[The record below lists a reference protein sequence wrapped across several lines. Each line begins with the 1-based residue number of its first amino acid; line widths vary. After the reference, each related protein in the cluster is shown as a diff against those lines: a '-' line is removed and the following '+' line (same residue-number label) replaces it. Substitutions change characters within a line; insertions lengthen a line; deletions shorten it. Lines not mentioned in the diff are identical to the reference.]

1 MPPSIN
7 YLIQGLYLQQSQ
19 YSDRSEEKVS
29 EPPLIHWPQ
38 PGYFQNFKPDSHL
51 LEKSLQSDD
60 TYSSNPSADQV
71 FGSNL
76 RQQKTEL
83 KHLAHLLYERSLLH
97 RDHLKDIDDRHLK
110 TQERLFGA
118 EINHTPDRLKNI
130 QRLEG
135 QLMQLEHQR
144 REEELAFWKDTVDLR
159 KGILETSGDYRDN
172 RRRYQIFSDISLE
185 ENGRA

>member
-1 MPPSIN
+1 M
-7 YLIQGLYLQQSQ
+7 QGLYLQQSK

-29 EPPLIHWPQ
+29 EPPLIQWPQ
-38 PGYFQNFKPDSHL
+38 PKYFQNFKADTDL
-51 LEKSLQSDD
+51 LETSLRSEDPA
-60 TYSSNPSADQV
+60 SSNNYADQV
-71 FGSNL
+71 FGSDV
-76 RQQKTEL
+76 RQQKTQL

-97 RDHLKDIDDRHLK
+97 RHHLQDIDDRHIK

-159 KGILETSGDYRDN
+159 KDILETSHDYHDN
-172 RRRYQIFSDISLE
+172 RRRYQIFSDITLP
-185 ENGRA
+185 ENGRVQDA